1 LSITLN
7 SKLNEITGFKKLQK
21 SISLSIYDN
30 PVLESIN
37 SFDSISS
44 VKQNILILRNSKLR
58 SLIGLN
64 ILRTAR
70 NIEISNHDSLST
82 LDVLNNLA
90 NTEGDLIINKN
101 KFLKK
106 WNICKNLI
114 HVSGGLELRESQL
127 DTLIGF
133 ENLAYCKKLFVA
145 DLNIKHL
152 NSFNKLENAEVI
164 SVRNRKNLLTIKGF
178 DNLKFA
184 TSISIT
190 NNDSL

>member
-1 LSITLN
+1 M
-7 SKLNEITGFKKLQK
+7 QK

-133 ENLAYCKKLFVA
+133 ENLAYCKKNCL
-145 DLNIKHL
+145 
-152 NSFNKLENAEVI
+152 
-164 SVRNRKNLLTIKGF
+164 
-178 DNLKFA
+178 
-184 TSISIT
+184 
-190 NNDSL
+190 